1 MAIRLTNWFFQTPAT
16 GVRFLTNDVPTQAT
30 FQDLIDSKVNK
41 WTTDPE
47 DNPTLHDYATKS
59 DVKTST
65 NNIKVVTPNN
75 LPTFRTDY
83 INTDVPYTPDN
94 VVLANSDGAFT
105 IPSNNIKVLDTD
117 AVANTLPKLV
127 MGFGL
132 GTNFIA
138 YLRKVVS
145 MVRNLWY
152 PEVVSNQT
160 ITSFTYQLDGGGAS
174 IANNVGASVTVSTY
188 KTGSRH
194 KLHCYVGNEPFTSAT
209 TANYIL
215 LTIDIPRAGI
225 TILGDVYGIV
235 PVNVY
240 APLYSTLF
248 PTTGLAV
255 GSIYTTGG
263 GTNIRCVITIPR
275 HLVKG
280 YKDSSA
286 GFLDCFFNFDILQS

>member
-65 NNIKVVTPNN
+65 NNIKVVTSNN

-145 MVRNLWY
+145 MVKNLWY
-152 PEVVSNQT
+152 PTKADIADVEYSYQLNGTGTVYGAGSYLTYSSVTKGNLVTYNCVISNTFTEATSAHWVKVAVTLPIQYNQVLGLYGGSFIIVHFPNTAETAAFTGVSC
-160 ITSFTYQLDGGGAS
+160 TSF
-174 IANNVGASVTVSTY
+174 
-188 KTGSRH
+188 
-194 KLHCYVGNEPFTSAT
+194 AT
-209 TANYIL
+209 LSLATNL
-215 LTIDIPRAGI
+215 I
-225 TILGDVYGIV
+225 TFNIIV
-235 PVNVY
+235 PKTYIKAVRDASLSGYDFKAAFTFDV
-240 APLYSTLF
+240 
-248 PTTGLAV
+248 LA
-255 GSIYTTGG
+255 T
-263 GTNIRCVITIPR
+263 
-275 HLVKG
+275 
-280 YKDSSA
+280 A
-286 GFLDCFFNFDILQS
+286 